1 VIRLQAAN
9 LGFKLH
15 VPSLEDQTF
24 APGSVVL
31 LTGRPGIGK
40 SAFVQQFCQEAIRSN
55 EKAVVAVTDTSA
67 DIIRKRIGGTEGQLH
82 VLDFLLQKPQ
92 QVNDISIAIHQLL
105 AKFQGHPIRLA
116 FDSLSTLGT
125 MFNPA
130 YLAPWLLDQRARFL
144 KANSNVM
151 ALIVYHTGINPP
163 SVTRSLQALSDVVL
177 EMKFDETSEEP
188 KRLFRIF
195 STRGAAHSLKW
206 YPFTISDTGINFGE
220 AS

>member
-1 VIRLQAAN
+1 MTRLQEATT
-9 LGFKLH
+9 GFRLQ
-15 VPSLEDQTF
+15 VPSLEDQVF

-55 EKAVVAVTDTSA
+55 QRAVVAVTDTSA
-67 DIIRKRIGGTEGQLH
+67 DLIRKRIGGTEEQLH
-82 VLDFLLQKPQ
+82 VLDFLLEKPSH
-92 QVNDISIAIHQLL
+92 VNDISIAIHQLL
-105 AKFQGHPIRLA
+105 AKFQGHPVRLA

-130 YLAPWLLDQRARFL
+130 YLDPWLLDQRARFL
-144 KANSNVM
+144 KGKSNVI

-177 EMKFDETSEEP
+177 EMKFDETSQEP
-188 KRLFRIF
+188 KRLFRVF
-195 STRGAAHSLKW
+195 SARGAAHSVKW
-206 YPFTISDTGINFGE
+206 YPFTISETGISFGQ

>member
-1 VIRLQAAN
+1 MQDAKP
-9 LGFKLH
+9 GFKLQ
-15 VPSLEDQTF
+15 VPSLGDQFF
-24 APGSVVL
+24 APGCVVL

-55 EKAVVAVTDTSA
+55 QRVVVAVTDTSA
-67 DIIRKRIGGTEGQLH
+67 DVVRKRIGGAEDQLH
-82 VLDFLLQKPQ
+82 VLDFLLQKPSH
-92 QVNDISIAIHQLL
+92 VNDISIAIHELL
-105 AKFQGHPIRLA
+105 VKFQGHPARLA

-144 KANSNVM
+144 KGNSNVM
-151 ALIVYHTGINPP
+151 ALIVYDTGINPP

-177 EMKFDETSEEP
+177 EMKFDETSQEA
-188 KRLFRIF
+188 KRLFRVF
-195 STRGAAHSLKW
+195 SARGAAHSVKW
-206 YPFTISDTGINFGE
+206 YPFTISDAGISFGE

>member
-1 VIRLQAAN
+1 
-9 LGFKLH
+9 
-15 VPSLEDQTF
+15 
-24 APGSVVL
+24 
-31 LTGRPGIGK
+31 
-40 SAFVQQFCQEAIRSN
+40 
-55 EKAVVAVTDTSA
+55 
-67 DIIRKRIGGTEGQLH
+67 
-82 VLDFLLQKPQ
+82 
-92 QVNDISIAIHQLL
+92 
-105 AKFQGHPIRLA
+105 QGHPARLA

-130 YLAPWLLDQRARFL
+130 YLAPWLLDQRGRFL
-144 KANSNVM
+144 RANSNVI

-177 EMKFDETSEEP
+177 EMKFDENSQER

>member
-1 VIRLQAAN
+1 MIRLQEAKP
-9 LGFKLH
+9 GFKLQ
-15 VPSLEDQTF
+15 VPSLEGQVF

-40 SAFVQQFCQEAIRSN
+40 SAFVQQFCQEAIKSN

-67 DIIRKRIGGTEGQLH
+67 DVIRKRIGGGEDQLH
-82 VLDFLLQKPQ
+82 VLDFLLEKPSH
-92 QVNDISIAIHQLL
+92 VNDISIAIHQLL
-105 AKFQGHPIRLA
+105 AKFQGHPARLA

-144 KANSNVM
+144 KGKSNVM

-163 SVTRSLQALSDVVL
+163 SVTRSLRALSDVVL
-177 EMKFDETSEEP
+177 EMKFDESEER
-188 KRLFRIF
+188 KRLFRVF
-195 STRGAAHSLKW
+195 SSRGAAHSVRW
-206 YPFTISDTGINFGE
+206 HSFTISDAGISFGE